1 MQWFIANIS
10 SRVISVRASSATNF
24 SYIPEN
30 ERPTP
35 DPIYI
40 LRFFLHPGD
49 FQKKERNKKGRAKI
63 EMKVLKLDFRG
74 SRFVFLLFFFFI
86 NIAK

>member
-10 SRVISVRASSATNF
+10 SRVISVRASSATSF

-35 DPIYI
+35 GPIYI
-40 LRFFLHPGD
+40 LRFFLHPDD
-49 FQKKERNKKGRAKI
+49 FQKKEKNKKGRAKI
-63 EMKVLKLDFRG
+63 EMKVLKLVFGDFV
-74 SRFVFLLFFFFI
+74 SYSYYFFFL
-86 NIAK
+86 